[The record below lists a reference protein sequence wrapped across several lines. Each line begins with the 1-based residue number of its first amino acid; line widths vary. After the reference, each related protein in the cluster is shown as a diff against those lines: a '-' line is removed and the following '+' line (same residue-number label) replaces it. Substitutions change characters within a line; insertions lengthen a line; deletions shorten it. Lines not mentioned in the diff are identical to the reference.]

1 METLI
6 TFQGIFFILWSIS
19 VYFVKKLINDIE
31 NRLKKSEENIE
42 EIKENYINRF
52 ETITEKQNQ
61 SEKLL
66 IEKLYQVEL
75 RIINEIAKLKNNRNA
90 NSD

>member
-1 METLI
+1 M
-6 TFQGIFFILWSIS
+6 WSIS